1 MKCASCGYDNKDNS
15 SFCASC
21 GATLHEI
28 GEDIKDIVT
37 LEKEHIDHE
46 AVARLQ
52 SEPFVTQFD
61 PDEADFGSGKPIH
74 PLPPPQQVTAMP
86 ATSYNYAQQKQQS
99 QKKPLTLWDVF
110 AIFGFAAS
118 LVGLF
123 TSWVMLE
130 PLACI
135 ASITAF
141 LKKTSYKQI
150 SAAGFVIAIISFLVQ
165 LGKALYENNIVGRW
179 FVNGILF

>member
-1 MKCASCGYDNKDNS
+1 MKCTSCGYDNKDNS

-21 GATLHEI
+21 GATLREI

-46 AVARLQ
+46 AVVRMQ
-52 SEPFVTQFD
+52 SEATVTQVD
-61 PDEADFGSGKPIH
+61 PDEADFGSGKPVH
-74 PLPPPQQVTAMP
+74 PLPPPQHAPVMP
-86 ATSYNYAQQKQQS
+86 ATSYNYAQPKPQP
-99 QKKPLTLWDVF
+99 QKKVLTLWDVF

-130 PLACI
+130 PLACA

-141 LKKTSYKQI
+141 LKKTSYKPI

-165 LGKALYENNIVGRW
+165 LGKALYENNVVGRW